1 MSYIGVQTQNI
12 VSPQFQ
18 REVVTGTG
26 TDEYTL
32 IQDVPGFNADNILVV
47 VNNVMQEP
55 NNAYTITADANG
67 NPRVLN
73 FNGTN
78 LASTDS
84 CYVQHK
90 GIGTLN
96 MTPAAGSVN
105 AAALQDNLRSGSVD
119 QKVGSDAT
127 NGSTRTTYTMSEA
140 PLNANSISVFLNGV
154 YQRPTTNYTVTGSS
168 TVLTFTASLLAADEI
183 DVHHHT
189 IRSTVSHVPDGGVT
203 SPKLDTNIQVA
214 GTLGVTGNTTLSGTL
229 AVNGNTTLGNASTDT
244 VTIPGNLTVSGT
256 TTTIDTTLESV
267 DKLEVGAN
275 SSDYGAKIN
284 QAGSGNILQ
293 LQDGGVDKVVV
304 ADGGNTTFSGN
315 VLVDTIAEKT
325 SAGGVTIDGVKLKD
339 NNIVI
344 GDAGTIGSASDTDA
358 IAIAAN
364 GKATFSAGIANAGT
378 IDAGTLGSSVVF
390 PSGTVI
396 KSGFVTC
403 SGSDVTNSTT
413 TYEYATGVTSG
424 AITFTAGN
432 SILIQCQSRNYQWS
446 GGNGGIKLQF
456 STVPVDVPPKLNP

>member
-1 MSYIGVQTQNI
+1 MSYIGAQTQNI

-96 MTPAAGSVN
+96 LTPAAGSVN

-127 NGSTRTTYTMSEA
+127 NGSTRTTYTMSEI

-154 YQRPTTNYTVTGSS
+154 YQRPTTNYTVTG
-168 TVLTFTASLLAADEI
+168 TTNVLTFTSSLLAADEI
-183 DVHHHT
+183 DIHHHT

-203 SPKLDTNIQVA
+203 SGKLDTNIQVA

-229 AVNGNTTLGNASTDT
+229 AVNGNSTLGNASTDT

-275 SSDYGAKIN
+275 STDYGAKIN
-284 QAGSGNILQ
+284 QTGTGNILQ
-293 LQDGGVDKVVV
+293 LQDGGTDAFVV
-304 ADGGNTTFSGN
+304 ADGGIISTDITMATNKKIKQKGEFLTHSSHRAW
-315 VLVDTIAEKT
+315 VM
-325 SAGGVTIDGVKLKD
+325 
-339 NNIVI
+339 
-344 GDAGTIGSASDTDA
+344 GS
-358 IAIAAN
+358 
-364 GKATFSAGIANAGT
+364 
-378 IDAGTLGSSVVF
+378 
-390 PSGTVI
+390 
-396 KSGFVTC
+396 
-403 SGSDVTNSTT
+403 
-413 TYEYATGVTSG
+413 
-424 AITFTAGN
+424 
-432 SILIQCQSRNYQWS
+432 
-446 GGNGGIKLQF
+446 
-456 STVPVDVPPKLNP
+456 